1 MPSALAVQKALVD
14 ELSGTVFPSIYVQD
28 LFCEQTHSEH
38 HQKYTCSPKEL
49 FAGSLWGHFEVPKQ
63 FGNKIKVALKH
74 QSRSK
79 LKLSF
84 RLDFCMHGS
93 YVKIELPSLETKRN
107 TFLYCNNS

>member
-1 MPSALAVQKALVD
+1 MPSAFAVQKALVAV
-14 ELSGTVFPSIYVQD
+14 LSGTVFPSIYVHD
-28 LFCEQTHSEH
+28 LICVQTHSEH
-38 HQKYTCSPKEL
+38 HQKYTCSQKEL
-49 FAGSLWGHFEVPKQ
+49 FAGSLWDNFEVPKQ

-74 QSRSK
+74 QSKSK

-93 YVKIELPSLETKRN
+93 YVKIELHSLETKRN